1 MLHENRIWVGTDTN
15 QKPVYL
21 LPHMSNRHGL
31 IAGATGTGKTVTL
44 KLIAEGFS
52 QMGVPVFLSDI
63 KGDLSGMVRDGVSN
77 AKIEKR
83 LAEAGVQGFEHTHFP
98 SIFWDVYGEQGHP
111 VRATIKEMGP
121 MLLARMLDLNDTQT
135 GVLNIL
141 FRVAEEENMLLLD
154 LKDVKAMLAYLGE
167 NAARYTVSYG
177 NVSKASVGAIQ
188 RAMAVLEDQ
197 GGNLFFGE
205 PSLKITD
212 WMKTD
217 ENGRGYINILSC
229 DKLFLHPLMYS
240 SFLLWMLTE
249 LYEALP
255 ELGDPDKPKMVFF
268 FDEAHLVF
276 NDCSKQ
282 LLNKVEQV
290 VRLIRS
296 KGVGVYFITQN
307 PSDIPMTILGQL
319 GNRVQ
324 HALRAF
330 TPLDQKAVKVAA
342 QTFRANPRFNTEDAI
357 SQLKT
362 GEALLSF
369 LDENGAPTIVQRAT
383 ILPPQSF
390 MGPITEEERNQCI
403 QSSPFAGVYDNAV
416 DRESAYEKLTKSDE
430 PSEEAASQE
439 QPQQPA
445 GPIFV
450 DDINAYYAS
459 FNGGVYQQPGAMQ
472 NQPVM
477 NAVPGQQPLGMMPGQ
492 QAYGMIP
499 PQQAQVPYTPS
510 LTLPMQS
517 APVQDVP
524 LTGAPVLTLPEQS
537 VNYETPAEPQTP
549 VLTLPESPYLEQVA
563 QEASQIAAKSQ
574 VIQPQGFMVF
584 DPSTGQYIQKELET
598 MDNNIPQV
606 PVQQADA
613 TQQPMM
619 QQMPMQGM
627 YQMPQQGMM
636 MQPGMMPQQGMMMQP
651 GMMQQ
656 PMMMQQAGDQ
666 PQTITQNVLMLDPAT
681 GAYVQK
687 QVTMAYNPATGQYVP
702 VQTEAE
708 AKAAAKAAKEAV
720 AAQEK
725 AAKEAARAAK
735 EEEAAARRARNDELR
750 EERAERARANNSVLG
765 RIKNTAISSATRTVT
780 TKLTNS
786 LLGAITGK
794 KKR

>member
-1 MLHENRIWVGTDTN
+1 MLHDQKIWVGTDTN
-15 QKPVYL
+15 HNPVYL

-83 LAEAGVQGFEHTHFP
+83 LAEAGVSGFEHTHFP

-121 MLLARMLDLNDTQT
+121 MLLSRMLSLNDTQS

-141 FRVAEEENMLLLD
+141 FRVAEEEGMLLLD

-167 NAARYTVSYG
+167 NAARYTVTYG

-188 RAMAVLEDQ
+188 RALAVLEDQ

-217 ENGRGYINILSC
+217 ENGKGYINILSC

-342 QTFRANPRFNTEDAI
+342 QTFRANPRFDTETAI
-357 SQLKT
+357 SELKT

-369 LDENGAPTIVQRAT
+369 LDDNGAPSIVQRAT

-403 QSSPFAGVYDNAV
+403 AKSPYAGVYDNV
-416 DRESAYEKLTKSDE
+416 QDRESAYEKLTGGAQ
-430 PSEEAASQE
+430 SEEEAQQE
-439 QPQQPA
+439 PQQPA
-445 GPIFV
+445 APIFV
-450 DDINAYYAS
+450 NDLNAYIAS
-459 FNGGVYQQPGAMQ
+459 FNGGQLPQGVAPQNLQAMYQPHTQAVYPNMQLPYQQPQ
-472 NQPVM
+472 QPVY
-477 NAVPGQQPLGMMPGQ
+477 QPN
-492 QAYGMIP
+492 
-499 PQQAQVPYTPS
+499 
-510 LTLPMQS
+510 LTLPPQS
-517 APVQDVP
+517 ALPEEPAQAPAAPALTLPEMSIPTEPVSAP
-524 LTGAPVLTLPEQS
+524 EAPVLTLPELPYHLEELADQ
-537 VNYETPAEPQTP
+537 VTAVVENATPKA
-549 VLTLPESPYLEQVA
+549 
-563 QEASQIAAKSQ
+563 
-574 VIQPQGFMVF
+574 QGFMVF
-584 DPSTGQYIQKELET
+584 DPTTGQYIQKELET
-598 MDNNIPQV
+598 MDNNIPQI

-613 TQQPMM
+613 AQQPVYQQPVYQMPVQGMPM
-619 QQMPMQGM
+619 QQMPVQGM
-627 YQMPQQGMM
+627 PMQQMPVQGMP
-636 MQPGMMPQQGMMMQP
+636 MQQYAMPQGAVQL
-651 GMMQQ
+651 
-656 PMMMQQAGDQ
+656 GDQ
-666 PQTITQNVLMLDPAT
+666 PQTITQNVLMLDPTT

-687 QVTMAYNPATGQYVP
+687 TVTMAYNPATGQYVP

-708 AKAAAKAAKEAV
+708 AKAAAKAAKDAL

-725 AAKEAARAAK
+725 AAKDAARAAK
-735 EEEAAARRARNDELR
+735 EEEAAARRQRNDELR

-780 TKLTNS
+780 TKLTNT
-786 LLGAITGK
+786 LLGAITGGGK